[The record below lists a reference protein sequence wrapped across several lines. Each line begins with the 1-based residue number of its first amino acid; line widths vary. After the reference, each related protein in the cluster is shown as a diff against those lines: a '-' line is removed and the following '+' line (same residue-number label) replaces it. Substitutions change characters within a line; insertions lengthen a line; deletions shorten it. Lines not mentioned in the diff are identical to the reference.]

1 MMAFVARVTRSN
13 LFIIAALTLAVMA
26 IVTVL
31 LLWDDVRLA
40 SRGVAMTRLN
50 IETAAARYRDLGM
63 SVPDAAHGIVSEM
76 ETDPQIRYAIFD
88 ASGKLL
94 AGDSAL
100 KPQGQR
106 IFSMLKMVPP
116 PPFGHPPGVA
126 TSEIGVTE
134 SQLTRTAPGHVRSM
148 VRVMGL
154 HTAEDTGVRAGLAHH
169 FESFTHFNGGFAVIT
184 ADVGFISSGIWR
196 YTLLIAV
203 LGGLA
208 MLAAWWWTQ
217 TQARH
222 ALAPVGSVTRAL
234 RRLAGGDF
242 SRFTPTAEEEHVAGD
257 LFGAYNSAAAT
268 AAAAVEERQR
278 LEANMRQFV
287 ADAGHEL
294 RTPLTVIMGYIDVL
308 HRGAIAEQM
317 LARRILDTMRDEGER
332 MRSLINK
339 LLSLARMENAEV
351 RNEARIDVAAVARKV
366 VESARPIA
374 NSSTLALE
382 ADQAVFV
389 HADEAELREAL
400 SNIIDNALKYA
411 AGSVIQTT
419 VSRRNG
425 DAVVEVRDHGNG
437 MTADERAHAFERF
450 FRGHNRDIPGSGLG
464 LAIAKRSVE
473 RAHGRIS
480 LESVPGNGTVVTIV
494 LPVSD
499 GVSG

>member
-1 MMAFVARVTRSN
+1 MLRSLTGVARANIILIAAFTIVIAIVSSFA
-13 LFIIAALTLAVMA
+13 LFIARVENTA
-26 IVTVL
+26 
-31 LLWDDVRLA
+31 RLVSA
-40 SRGVAMTRLN
+40 TRLEVEN
-50 IETAAARYRDLGM
+50 RVNRFRAAGLSLKDTAQRVAAEMDSGG
-63 SVPDAAHGIVSEM
+63 SV
-76 ETDPQIRYAIFD
+76 QIAFFD
-88 ASGKLL
+88 DKGTFV
-94 AGDSAL
+94 AGDSSLAADA
-100 KPQGQR
+100 PR
-106 IFSMLKMVPP
+106 VAAMLRGGPP
-116 PPFGHPPGVA
+116 PMPPPIPPGA
-126 TSEIGVTE
+126 LHMPLAHGLGPTHIQTI
-134 SQLTRTAPGHVRSM
+134 TRTLDVRM
-148 VRVMGL
+148 
-154 HTAEDTGVRAGLAHH
+154 AEDMGPAVGRGFSHTFTSAVRFLG
-169 FESFTHFNGGFAVIT
+169 GGFALVQGE
-184 ADVGFISSGIWR
+184 VGFISSGIWR
-196 YTLLIAV
+196 FTAFVSLLGV
-203 LGGLA
+203 LACVLSWYLTRRG
-208 MLAAWWWTQ
+208 AAR
-217 TQARH
+217 AF
-222 ALAPVGSVTRAL
+222 APVESVTLAL
-234 RRLAGGDF
+234 QRLAGGDF
-242 SRFTPTAEEEHVAGD
+242 SRFMPTSEEQHAAGA
-257 LFGAYNSAAAT
+257 LLTAYNAAAST
-268 AAAAVEERQR
+268 AAAAVDERQR

-317 LARRILDTMRDEGER
+317 LARRILDTMHDEGER